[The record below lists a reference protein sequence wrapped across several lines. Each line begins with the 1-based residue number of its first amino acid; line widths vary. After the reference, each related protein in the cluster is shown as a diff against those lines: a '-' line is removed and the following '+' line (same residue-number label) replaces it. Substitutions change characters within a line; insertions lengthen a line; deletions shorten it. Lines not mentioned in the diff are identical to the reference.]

1 MALIMALGVLPA
13 QVFALDG
20 SSPEV
25 SAPAAQQADQQQ
37 DQVAPD
43 LATQAQPA
51 NDPNPQAQSTTD
63 SEPPAAQVQP
73 ANDPNPQAQST
84 TDPEPLAAQAQPA
97 NDPNPQ
103 DQPAPDPAPQA
114 PLAEDAELPDPCGRG
129 RCAVAGRECGFGK
142 KAQGREIATVYKTDI

>member
-1 MALIMALGVLPA
+1 MDKRVWKNRIVALFMALIMALGVLPA

-43 LATQAQPA
+43 SAT
-51 NDPNPQAQSTTD
+51 
-63 SEPPAAQVQP
+63 
-73 ANDPNPQAQST
+73 
-84 TDPEPLAAQAQPA
+84 QAQPA

-142 KAQGREIATVYKTDI
+142 KAQGREITTVYKTDI